1 MDQKEVVWL
10 VDDESEVTELYE
22 CYLNTSMEIR
32 TFVSAEDAL
41 NAFDSENAPTVVVS
55 DIRMPGTDGISFLE
69 TMRKKNSALSLI
81 ILSAHAEKEQV
92 IRANRIRVD
101 EIIEKPCDPLQLKE
115 AIIRACKSKYENL
128 QLMRSQF
135 QKIQNQKELI
145 DILAARMTAA
155 EDFIYE
161 HKLQYPSGMENI
173 AEYLHW
179 QKKDRLL
186 RKEIESVSKV

>member
-1 MDQKEVVWL
+1 MVWL